1 MSQSLACLH
10 VHLVFST
17 KNREPWLTT
26 DLCPRLYPF
35 IGGIVR
41 GRKSVLV
48 EVGGVADHIH
58 LLVSLA
64 RDISVAEMVR
74 DVKSVSSQWVHQE
87 LPGRHAFGWQAG
99 YGAFAVSK
107 SNVEAV
113 REYIRNQAEHHK
125 LRTFQDEFR
134 DFLRRHEIEWDERYV
149 WD

>member
-1 MSQSLACLH
+1 MSQSHACLH
-10 VHLVFST
+10 VHFVFST
-17 KNREPWLTT
+17 KNREPWLTP
-26 DLCPRLYPF
+26 DLCPQLYPF
-35 IGGIVR
+35 IGGIIR

-64 RDISVAEMVR
+64 RDISVAETVR

-87 LPGRHAFGWQAG
+87 FPGRQAFAWQAG

-113 REYIRNQAEHHK
+113 RAYIRDQAEHHK
-125 LRTFQDEFR
+125 TRTFQDEFR
-134 DFLRRHEIEWDERYV
+134 DFLRRHEIDWDERYV